1 MSITSGIQ
9 KLMTSK
15 PKFLPTEKK
24 MFKGKKKRGAVKKK
38 KRQRKKTKAVT
49 EQTGERGLHKI
60 CNSTMTILSYK
71 NNS

>member
-1 MSITSGIQ
+1 MQVLFVWLKLGRQRKNLKFCMFCLRIIVSITSGIQ

-38 KRQRKKTKAVT
+38 KDKERKPK
-49 EQTGERGLHKI
+49 Q
-60 CNSTMTILSYK
+60 
-71 NNS
+71 